1 MNGLKP
7 TPWDKRTFHID
18 TYEVIDVNEDTL
30 TLTDELEGHYTLK
43 IDPLSNQQ
51 IVHEHGFYYVDSL
64 IEPRCKREDLHLF
77 HQDTVLL
84 TTDYD
89 QERMLEIAA
98 TTFEHGRFHRDFN
111 IPNKLADERY
121 MHWVN
126 DLIIENCMYALV
138 YEGKEIGFY
147 GYKDDSVL
155 LLSIDPAYQG
165 EKLAKPFTSM
175 AVHKQFEQGYNV
187 LKTSISAAN
196 IKSLNLFLQLGF
208 TLHKTVDVYHKL
220 NGVSLKDV

>member
-18 TYEVIDVNEDTL
+18 TYEVIDINEDTL
-30 TLTDELEGHYTLK
+30 KLTDELEGHYTLK
-43 IDPLSNQQ
+43 IDPLTNHQ

-64 IEPRCKREDLHLF
+64 IEPRCNRENLQLF
-77 HQDTVLL
+77 HRNTVFLTNDYEPEKLL
-84 TTDYD
+84 D
-89 QERMLEIAA
+89 IAA

-121 MHWVN
+121 MRWVK
-126 DLIIENCMYALV
+126 DLIDEDCMYALV
-138 YEGKEIGFY
+138 YDEKEVGFY
-147 GYKDDSVL
+147 GFKDDAVL

-165 EKLAKPFTSM
+165 AKLAKPFTSM
-175 AVHKQFEQGYNV
+175 AVKKQFQQGYDQ

-196 IKSLNLFLQLGF
+196 LKSLNLFLQLGF

-220 NGVSLKDV
+220 NSESLKDV